1 MIYTVQVKRDYF
13 NQYADYTFQDE
24 YFNGSEKQF
33 NTEEEAVQY
42 FKSFEDWEQ
51 DFLMVESFPFWVP
64 GVMPGDRIPHS
75 VLPPAEMG
83 TAHTWSYPWIWL
95 QVGSH
100 MIYQVVIAWFI

>member
-51 DFLMVESFPFWVP
+51 DLLMIDCFPFWL
-64 GVMPGDRIPHS
+64 
-75 VLPPAEMG
+75 VLGGPPK
-83 TAHTWSYPWIWL
+83 
-95 QVGSH
+95 
-100 MIYQVVIAWFI
+100 